1 MKKASPTL
9 LEWAFDSLSPY
20 ASGLGIGHTVTKIRA
35 FKHGTSLEAIDLMSF
50 SDVSLHEAS
59 FGRPIVARLLD

>member
-1 MKKASPTL
+1 MSPIL
-9 LEWAFDSLSPY
+9 LEWVFDSRSPC

-35 FKHGTSLEAIDLMSF
+35 LKHGTSLEAIDLVSF
-50 SDVSLHEAS
+50 SDVSLHKAS